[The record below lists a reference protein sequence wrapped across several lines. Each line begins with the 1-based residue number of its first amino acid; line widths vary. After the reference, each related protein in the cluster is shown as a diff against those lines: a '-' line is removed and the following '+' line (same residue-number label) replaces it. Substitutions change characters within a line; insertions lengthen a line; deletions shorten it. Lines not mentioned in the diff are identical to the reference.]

1 MNFKPEQRTGLIIG
15 AIIGAAL
22 GAVTAHLLMT
32 APANLPPGE
41 EPKPL
46 EAKDLLSLTTAAGL
60 LIRKLDD
67 VRRRT

>member
-1 MNFKPEQRTGLIIG
+1 MNIKPEQRMGLILG
-15 AIIGAAL
+15 AIIGATL

-32 APANLPPGE
+32 APANLAPGE
-41 EPKPL
+41 EPKSL
-46 EAKDLLSLTTAAGL
+46 EAKDLLSLTAAAGV